1 LGRLTQL
8 CVTIVT
14 LGLGIVYFSP
24 LLLLLLL
31 GSTIPAFLAES
42 HFAFLGYSLSHTLTP
57 FRRELEYLR
66 HLGASAAGVKEI
78 KIFGL
83 GPYLTDRYRAIADAC
98 IRSIRTLQNKRLL
111 VSILPAAL
119 GAAGY
124 YGAYLIV
131 VFDALSG
138 KITVGQLTFLAGALA
153 AATTNIQTAFST
165 FSSIADQSLYL
176 TDLLD
181 FFQVEPKIRAPRQPI
196 PAPRQIRAGFEFR
209 KVCFSYPGS
218 DRRILNELN
227 FHLEPDERV
236 ALIGGNGAG
245 KTTFVKLITRL
256 YDPTRGRILLEGYDL
271 RKYRSE
277 DLSRQ
282 VGVIFQDFM
291 RFEMTAAENIGVG
304 RVEYISDRRRISIS
318 ARKGM
323 AEEVLSKLDHGMDQ
337 LLGRRFEG
345 GVDLSGGE
353 WQKIALARAYMR
365 DAQLLILD
373 EPSAALDARSEF
385 EVFSR
390 FADLTQGK
398 MALIISHRFST
409 VRMADRIV
417 VLKNGAIHEQG
428 SHKDLMASGGHYA
441 EMFEL
446 QAAGYR

>member
-1 LGRLTQL
+1 M
-8 CVTIVT
+8 
-14 LGLGIVYFSP
+14 YFSP
-24 LLLLLLL
+24 WLLLLLLA
-31 GSTIPAFLAES
+31 STLPAFVAES
-42 HFAFLGYSLSHTLTP
+42 HFAFLGYSLSFTLTP
-57 FRRELEYLR
+57 FRRELDYIR
-66 HLGASAAGVKEI
+66 QLGASATGVKEI

-83 GPYLTDRYRAIADAC
+83 GPYLTARYRDIADAC
-98 IRSIRTLQNKRLL
+98 IRRIRTLQNQRLL
-111 VSILPAAL
+111 VSIVPAAL

-131 VFDALSG
+131 VFEALNG

-153 AATTNIQTAFST
+153 GTTNNIQTAFST

-181 FFQVEPKIRAPRQPI
+181 FFAVKPKIRSPRQPI
-196 PAPRQIRAGFEFR
+196 PAPRKIRTGFEFR

-218 DRRILNELN
+218 NRMILQDLD

-236 ALIGGNGAG
+236 ALIGENGQG

-271 RKYRSE
+271 RKYSSE

-304 RVEYISDRRRISIS
+304 RIEHISDRRRISIS
-318 ARKGM
+318 AQKGM
-323 AEEVLSKLDHGMDQ
+323 ADEVLSKLDNGMDQ
-337 LLGRRFEG
+337 QLGRRFEG

-373 EPSAALDARSEF
+373 EPSAALDAHSEF

-428 SHKDLMASGGHYA
+428 THHQLMNRGGQYA